1 MKYVK
6 AAALLAG
13 AALSVGAA
21 APAFATP
28 AYADRTGAEK
38 FKSGVSG
45 TAEDV
50 QRAVTSLGDGV
61 KKINGTLRGDE
72 RVGHMIGDS
81 AASNAPSADG
91 IGLQAASMGS

>member
-21 APAFATP
+21 MPAVATP
-28 AYADRTGAEK
+28 AFADRTGAEK

-61 KKINGTLRGDE
+61 KEINSTLRGDE
-72 RVGHMIGDS
+72 RVGHMVGDS
-81 AASNAPSADG
+81 AAANAPSADG
-91 IGLQAASMGS
+91 IGVQAASMRR

>member
-21 APAFATP
+21 APA
-28 AYADRTGAEK
+28 YADRTGAEK

-45 TAEDV
+45 TAENV